1 MEKLNSKG
9 DTRGMNSK
17 LSDASKRGRDK
28 AKLNI
33 VQKEDLT
40 DKIIEWIVA
49 GHSNIKIKDLI
60 KENSPVELTD
70 SNAFSA
76 LYYAMSKLEEL
87 TKEEV
92 STVIL
97 LHTGH
102 CEQIYEYFHSIDNV
116 TGMNKTMKHKEDLMK
131 LGAKITVNVDHN
143 KTTIIE
149 KEAKYNLD
157 RLSPRKKKQ
166 ITAIATK
173 DVRKMILK

>member
-1 MEKLNSKG
+1 MEQKLNSKG
-9 DTRGMNSK
+9 DTRGMNSA
-17 LSDASKRGRDK
+17 LSKPGARGRDK

-33 VQKEDLT
+33 VQKEELT

-116 TGMNKTMKHKEDLMK
+116 TGMNKTMKHKEDLMR
-131 LGAKITVNVDHN
+131 LGAKITVNVDQK

-149 KEAKYNLD
+149 KEVRYNLD
-157 RLSPRKKKQ
+157 RLSVEKRNRLQ
-166 ITAIATK
+166 QLQQ
-173 DVRKMILK
+173 KMLGK